1 MAILTTTGVLSRL
14 NQSGEMSFAK
24 RSAVTSPLVVLKET
38 TRFQARRS
46 WLALCLIILGA
57 SHEVHAVEP
66 VTVRDVFEL
75 QVAEKPNIS
84 PDGKWVVY
92 ERHFND
98 PASDKQYSNLWVMT
112 IDGEQHRALT
122 TGRFVDRDT
131 QWSEDGSFLVF
142 TSDREPPRQIYRY
155 DFADG
160 KLSPLTQLEK
170 APSGISLSPDGSLV
184 SFVALVPA
192 PPRVIAELPEPP
204 PGAKWAEPPLV
215 IDQLRYRWDGLG
227 YLERGMMQV
236 FVVSSRGG
244 EVRQVSESDHP
255 YGGSL
260 ILDSPQMLAGTA
272 SPVWSPDGQYLY
284 VATVRREDPE
294 YNVYDTEIFRITLS
308 TGKALQLTDR
318 RGPDAIPVV
327 SPDGKHIAYIGYDD
341 HLKGYQVVQLYV
353 MNSDGTD
360 VRTLTAKL
368 DRDVANVSWSA
379 DGQSLYFTL
388 VDQGN
393 TKLARV
399 SLEGEVE
406 FLASNLGSRP
416 TAYPTGSY
424 SVASDGSFIYTDI
437 TANRFGQL
445 VRSRPGA
452 TTPSTTLLD
461 VNEAVFAGRPESRVE
476 MVQYPSSFDGREIQG
491 WIVYPPDFDKSQ
503 KYPLILEIHGGPF
516 ANYGARFSLNHH
528 TMAARGYVVL
538 YTNPRGSTSYGA
550 DFGNLIHHAY
560 PGNDW
565 ADLESGIDVLSE
577 RGFIDQRNIFIAG
590 GSGGAILGS
599 WGIGKTD
606 RFRAA
611 AILYPA
617 VNFTSWTLTSDKAFK
632 LSRYFFP
639 SAEWNDPGH
648 YLNRSP
654 LSLAQSMKTPTI
666 ILTGEEDYRTP
677 LSESEQLYTALKLN
691 HVEAVLVVYPGENH
705 GIGRR
710 PSNTISTVEHT
721 LGWFD
726 KHRVH

>member
-1 MAILTTTGVLSRL
+1 MFETSRTIQVPRSLWLVLSA
-14 NQSGEMSFAK
+14 M
-24 RSAVTSPLVVLKET
+24 
-38 TRFQARRS
+38 
-46 WLALCLIILGA
+46 ILGA
-57 SHEVHAVEP
+57 SHEIQAAEP
-66 VTVRDVFEL
+66 VTVLDLYEL
-75 QVAEKPNIS
+75 QEADKPNIS

-98 PASDKQYSNLWVMT
+98 PSTDKRYSNLWMMT
-112 IDGEQHRALT
+112 IDGKQHRALT
-122 TGRFVDRDT
+122 SGRFVDRDT
-131 QWSEDGSFLVF
+131 DWSEDGSFLVF
-142 TSDREPPRQIYRY
+142 TSDREPPRQIFRY
-155 DFADG
+155 DFDDE
-160 KLSPLTQLEK
+160 KLSPLTKLEK

-192 PPRVIAELPEPP
+192 PPLNIVEPKVP
-204 PGAKWAEPPLV
+204 PSGATWAEPPRV
-215 IDQLRYRWDGLG
+215 FDQLRYRWDGVG
-227 YLERGMMQV
+227 YLERGMLQV
-236 FVVSSRGG
+236 FVVPSEGG
-244 EVRQVSESDHP
+244 EVRQVSDNDYP
-255 YGGSL
+255 NGGSQ
-260 ILDSPQMLAGTA
+260 IQDSPQNLAGAA
-272 SPVWSPDGQYLY
+272 SPVWSPDGQFLY
-284 VATVRREDPE
+284 VATVRGEDYE
-294 YNVYDTEIFRITLS
+294 YNVYDTEVYRIAVNS
-308 TGKALQLTDR
+308 GEVRQLTDR
-318 RGPDAIPVV
+318 RGPDSIPRV
-327 SPDGKHIAYIGYDD
+327 SPDGRHIAYLGYDD

-360 VRTLTAKL
+360 ARSLTESL
-368 DRDVANVSWSA
+368 DRDVMNVTWAA
-379 DGQSLYFTL
+379 DGQWLYFML
-388 VDQGN
+388 VDRGN

-399 SLEGEVE
+399 SLQGQLEYLE
-406 FLASNLGSRP
+406 SDLGSKP
-416 TAYPTGSY
+416 TAYPSGSY
-424 SVASDGSFIYTDI
+424 SIASDGSYIFTPI

-445 VRSRPGA
+445 ALGRPGA
-452 TTPSTTLLD
+452 ARAVNTILD
-461 VNEAVFAGRPESRVE
+461 VNKSVFEGRSESRVE
-476 MVQYPSSFDGREIQG
+476 DIRYPSSFDGREVQG
-491 WIVYPPDFDKSQ
+491 WVVYPPDFDESR

-516 ANYGARFSLNHH
+516 ANYGARFSLDHH
-528 TMAARGYVVL
+528 SMAASGYVVL

-565 ADLESGIDVLSE
+565 ADLESGVSAVTE
-577 RGFIDQRNIFIAG
+577 KGFIDERNIFITG
-590 GSGGAILGS
+590 GSGGGILGS

-639 SAEWNDPGH
+639 SAEWSDPGH

-654 LSLAQSMKTPTI
+654 LSLARTMKTPTI

-677 LSESEQLYTALKLN
+677 LSESQQLYTALKLN

-710 PSNTISTVEHT
+710 PSNSISTVEHT